1 MWYRGM
7 QTAYIRRETED
18 PEEDMEEV
26 QREIDYFVDGRG
38 GGVEVGLNKLA
49 DVLLSLEDWNF
60 LGLAMIWSA
69 LYRNAVFL
77 VIFWLVWNANSGV
90 AYFKGNLL
98 SSTAPRITLDFLRTS
113 LFNYY
118 TTPCLFDFPFA
129 LVDRKSYRINR
140 HIRYYNV
147 PPQIDDY

>member
-49 DVLLSLEDWNF
+49 DVLLSLED
-60 LGLAMIWSA
+60 
-69 LYRNAVFL
+69 
-77 VIFWLVWNANSGV
+77 
-90 AYFKGNLL
+90 
-98 SSTAPRITLDFLRTS
+98 
-113 LFNYY
+113 
-118 TTPCLFDFPFA
+118 
-129 LVDRKSYRINR
+129 
-140 HIRYYNV
+140 
-147 PPQIDDY
+147 